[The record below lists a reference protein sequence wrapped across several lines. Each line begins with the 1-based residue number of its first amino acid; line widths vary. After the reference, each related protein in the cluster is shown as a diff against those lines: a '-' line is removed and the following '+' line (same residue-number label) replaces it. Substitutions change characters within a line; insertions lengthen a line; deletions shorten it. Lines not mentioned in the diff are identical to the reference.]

1 MARLD
6 EVNFDEFDFDSP
18 DEPVGTGRR
27 TNMSKKLVIAFAKLS
42 LDGFEGRLGQIVTGM
57 TGNTFLPEPW
67 WANPAEK
74 PTVASLTADKAAFTS
89 LKGQAADGDKGKI
102 AARDAMRESIT
113 ADLKKLAKYIELK
126 ADGDV
131 EILESTGYELTK
143 ERTPAGSEPL
153 PAPANL
159 RLRRSGLSG
168 VLIATCAA
176 VKGAA
181 SYETHI
187 CPGESIAPANW
198 SQACITKG
206 CRRIELSGLTRGVVY
221 NVRVRAINQNGP
233 GVWSDVASLMA
244 D

>member
-1 MARLD
+1 
-6 EVNFDEFDFDSP
+6 
-18 DEPVGTGRR
+18 
-27 TNMSKKLVIAFAKLS
+27 LS
-42 LDGFEGRLGQIVTGM
+42 LDAFEGRLGQIVTGM
-57 TGNTFLPEPW
+57 TDNTFLPEPW
-67 WANPAEK
+67 WDDPAEK
-74 PTVASLTADKAAFTS
+74 PTVASLTADKASFTL

-102 AARDAMRESIT
+102 AARDALREKIT

-126 ADGDV
+126 ADGNLQ
-131 EILESTGYELTK
+131 ILESTGYELSK
-143 ERTPAGSEPL
+143 DRTPAGSEPL
-153 PAPANL
+153 PAPENL
-159 RLRRSGLSG
+159 KLRKGGLSG
-168 VLIATCAA
+168 VLIASSAA

-206 CRRIELSGLTRGVVY
+206 CRRIELSGLTPGALY

-233 GVWSDVASLMA
+233 GSWSDTASLRA